1 MAPEGTLDGRARAWV
16 LVRAE
21 RAQELAEGL
30 YDELGHEG
38 GDSFVVIRAD
48 IVDFDYN
55 VIIPV
60 DAESWEVV
68 DEVVGMIK
76 DRRGVT
82 DTVVVPV
89 QGHVPYP
96 PQDANGYITEEE
108 AEAGKE
114 PVEPG
119 RQGASPGYNGW
130 G

>member
-1 MAPEGTLDGRARAWV
+1 MDPETDPSGRVRAWV

-21 RAQELAEGL
+21 RPQELAERL

-55 VIIPV
+55 MIIPV
-60 DAESWEVV
+60 DAESREIVN
-68 DEVVGMIK
+68 EVVGMIK
-76 DRRGVT
+76 DRPGVR
-82 DTVVVPV
+82 DTLVARV
-89 QGHVPYP
+89 QRHVPYP
-96 PQDANGYITEEE
+96 PHNANGYITEEE

>member
-96 PQDANGYITEEE
+96 PQDANGYITQEE

>member
-1 MAPEGTLDGRARAWV
+1 MAPEGTVDGRARAWV
-16 LVRAE
+16 LVKAE

-55 VIIPV
+55 VMIPV

-68 DEVVGMIK
+68 DEVVGIIK

-114 PVEPG
+114 TVEPG

>member
-1 MAPEGTLDGRARAWV
+1 MAPEGTVDGRARAWV
-16 LVRAE
+16 LVKAE

-38 GDSFVVIRAD
+38 GDSFVVSRAD

-55 VIIPV
+55 VMIPV

-68 DEVVGMIK
+68 DEVVGIIK

>member
-1 MAPEGTLDGRARAWV
+1 MAPEGTVDGRARAWV
-16 LVRAE
+16 LVKAE

-55 VIIPV
+55 VMIPV

-68 DEVVGMIK
+68 DEVVGIIK